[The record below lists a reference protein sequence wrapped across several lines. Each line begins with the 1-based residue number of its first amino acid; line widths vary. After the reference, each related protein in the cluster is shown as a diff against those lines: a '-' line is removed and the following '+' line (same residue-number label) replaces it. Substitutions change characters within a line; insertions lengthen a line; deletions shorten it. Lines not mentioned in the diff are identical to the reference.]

1 MVGRESAECAHNI
14 SGLSMYGG
22 CRFPDRFPMV
32 QFLDLGYQCNNDLLV
47 ALKTGRLQGLIREKI
62 ETINSTVKKE
72 QEEI

>member
-47 ALKTGRLQGLIREKI
+47 VLKTGRLQGLIREKI
-62 ETINSTVKKE
+62 ETINSIAKKE